1 MYKSGCSL
9 SFRFDFM
16 AGLLKKGRYAD
27 EVMQVLDGEERKR
40 FAKVGRNDPCPC
52 GEVDGDKN

>member
-1 MYKSGCSL
+1 
-9 SFRFDFM
+9 M
-16 AGLLKKGRYAD
+16 AGLLRKGRYAD